1 MSGEVVIATHALT
14 KRYRETVAVDRLDL
28 SVRQGEVYG
37 FLGRNGAGKT
47 TTIRML
53 LGLIRPT
60 AGRVGVLGH
69 QVRSGDQ
76 SWLGQVGFLVESA
89 SAYPNLSGIEAT
101 WPAFESFVVVIV
113 GAAGMIVLA
122 FVLAFLFGREY
133 EEATAKNML
142 ALPVS
147 RHWFALAKLLVAALW
162 WAVLVVAVLVE
173 VGVIGAAMRLPG
185 WSPALGG
192 QLLGQVGVAALLAFL
207 LSPLIAWITVATRS
221 AVGAIGFALAML
233 LLGNVLSQTGWADWF
248 PWSIVF
254 GALGTTGPAAD
265 VSPGGAVVLVLT
277 FAAGV
282 VGTILQLRWADNSH

>member
-1 MSGEVVIATHALT
+1 MRGTALGTVLGTEVLKLRRSKVTWATLAAMLAAPLGVALFMWIV
-14 KRYRETVAVDRLDL
+14 REPGRAE
-28 SVRQGEVYG
+28 Q
-37 FLGRNGAGKT
+37 LG
-47 TTIRML
+47 L
-53 LGLIRPT
+53 LGT
-60 AGRVGVLGH
+60 KA
-69 QVRSGDQ
+69 D
-76 SWLGQVGFLVESA
+76 
-89 SAYPNLSGIEAT
+89 LSGIEAT

-185 WSPALGG
+185 WSAALGG